1 MDKKVRAMKIEKN
14 IPIPSPRIG
23 KYTLLLQE
31 MEEGDSLICKKE
43 EVGAI
48 RVFLSRQKG
57 YKAVGRK
64 QPDGTIRIWKVKKE
78 DKEV

>member
-1 MDKKVRAMKIEKN
+1 
-14 IPIPSPRIG
+14 
-23 KYTLLLQE
+23 

-48 RVFLSRQKG
+48 RVLLSRLKG
-57 YKAVGRK
+57 YKAVGRN

-78 DKEV
+78 DKTDE

>member
-1 MDKKVRAMKIEKN
+1 MKIEKN
-14 IPIPSPRIG
+14 IPIPSPRPG

-48 RVFLSRQKG
+48 RVLLSRLKG
-57 YKAVGRK
+57 YKAVGRN
-64 QPDGTIRIWKVKKE
+64 QPDGTIRVWKVKKE
-78 DKEV
+78 AKGDE

>member
-1 MDKKVRAMKIEKN
+1 MKIEKN
-14 IPIPSPRIG
+14 IPIPSPRLG

-48 RVFLSRQKG
+48 RVLLSRLKG
-57 YKAVGRK
+57 YKAVGRN
-64 QPDGTIRIWKVKKE
+64 QPDGIWQIRNL
-78 DKEV
+78 